1 MKYNKYIDSGLF
13 HINNIKNKFLDKK
26 LDSKI
31 LIIESDDWGNI
42 RMPSLESLKNLSKKF
57 DVKASHYLQN
67 DSLVSSN
74 DLSFLLEVL
83 DSVKDSNG
91 NGCKI
96 TSNFVTA
103 NPDYNRIINGGYEK
117 YFSESIIESY
127 NNASDVNFIDIQLA
141 CKTSL
146 FQPQLHGR
154 EHVNTSRWMHALQ
167 NGDEIARFACKYFV
181 SGLTNAFLAAFDMDS
196 LSDLPVKEELLS
208 NASREFESI
217 FGFNSKSFVAP
228 NYTWSPL
235 LEKQMN
241 QCGIELIQTQRDQL
255 TGLYNKNKKKYH
267 YFGEIND
274 YGSFFSMRNVMFEP
288 SSNMK
293 VNWVDSALKQISS
306 AFKRSVPAI
315 LSSHRVNFVGRLN
328 IKNRDNTLF
337 QLEQLLKRV
346 RKEWPDV
353 IFLSSDELIDLL
365 KK

>member
-1 MKYNKYIDSGLF
+1 MHNKYIDSALF
-13 HINNIKNKFLDKK
+13 HINNIRNKFLDKK
-26 LDSKI
+26 LKSKI
-31 LIIESDDWGNI
+31 LVIESDDWGNI
-42 RMPSLESLKNLSKKF
+42 RMPSLESLASLSRKF
-57 DVKASHYLQN
+57 NVNSSHYLQN

-74 DLSFLLEVL
+74 DLSLLLEVL
-83 DSVKDSNG
+83 NSVKDING

-103 NPDYNRIINGGYEK
+103 NPDYNSIINGGYDN
-117 YFSESIIESY
+117 YFSESIIDSY
-127 NNASDVNFIDIQLA
+127 NKASDVNFRDIKMA
-141 CKTSL
+141 CNTPL

-154 EHVNTSRWMHALQ
+154 EHVNTSRWMHALKG
-167 NGDEIARFACKYFV
+167 GDEITRYACKYSV
-181 SGLTNAFLAAFDMDS
+181 SGLTNAFLAAFDMDTI
-196 LSDLPVKEELLS
+196 DELPLKEKVLVK
-208 NASREFESI
+208 ASTEFESI
-217 FGFNSKSFVAP
+217 FGFKSRTFVAP

-235 LEKQMN
+235 LEKKIRY
-241 QCGIELIQTQRDQL
+241 CGIELIQTQRDQL